1 MARYLTIATGLIAA
15 SCVFAVIHTG
25 SNVSAD
31 HMPKGNP
38 AVSFVDLFAR

>member
-15 SCVFAVIHTG
+15 SCVFAIIHAG
-25 SNVSAD
+25 SDVPAD

-38 AVSFVDLFAR
+38 AVSFADLFAK